1 MVYPSVGEPI
11 EAEILWPNPASKVNG
26 PCLEDRVFKTHIEK
40 DDCLKVKI
48 ENLPYNTPRS
58 LSPIQAAYS
67 KPLNRLATNSFSATL
82 WMLTKSEFAVN
93 DLQVSLASVHVLL
106 WWQERE
112 ISITDLKNRVFLSII
127 TWFYLGTLGSFE
139 IGHLPS
145 WFLPLRHQL
154 VTEWAICHPSRWT
167 QVVKN
172 WKQLKGLLTS
182 PTLNCLFCNNQ

>member
-1 MVYPSVGEPI
+1 MVYLSVREPI

-26 PCLEDRVFKTHIEK
+26 PCLEDRVLRPILKKTIAWK
-40 DDCLKVKI
+40 FKI

-112 ISITDLKNRVFLSII
+112 ITITDLKNRVFLSII

-139 IGHLPS
+139 IWHLPS
-145 WFLPLRHQL
+145 LWLNHNLGLRAYLQY
-154 VTEWAICHPSRWT
+154 I
-167 QVVKN
+167 
-172 WKQLKGLLTS
+172 
-182 PTLNCLFCNNQ
+182 TLQYRNNIGYN

>member
-1 MVYPSVGEPI
+1 MWGNQSKPRYCGQIPLQKWTAPDLKTAFLRPI
-11 EAEILWPNPASKVNG
+11 LK
-26 PCLEDRVFKTHIEK
+26 KTIAW
-40 DDCLKVKI
+40 KVKI

-112 ISITDLKNRVFLSII
+112 ITITDLKNRVFLSII

-139 IGHLPS
+139 IWHLPS

-167 QVVKN
+167 QVVKT

-182 PTLNCLFCNNQ
+182 PTLNCLFCNNR